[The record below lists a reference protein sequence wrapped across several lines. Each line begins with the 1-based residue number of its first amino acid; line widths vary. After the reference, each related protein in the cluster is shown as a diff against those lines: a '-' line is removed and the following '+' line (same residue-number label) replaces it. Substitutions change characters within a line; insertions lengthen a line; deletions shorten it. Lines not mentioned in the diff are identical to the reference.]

1 MTPVVESL
9 FDEVE
14 NRYLKPSEQKAV
26 TTYMV
31 SLNDRVATYRLMRD
45 RELPLMQTV
54 ADQVTTALPQEPVSR
69 VEQSIKM
76 AILILRHSAMAML
89 TDDANYPEERFLPW
103 LREASEIHGTQGVDA
118 VLYPA
123 LRSQLSQLFND
134 RQMSLLMPYLDQAQ
148 QVLMPD
154 STESSESLLTVAG
167 LF

>member
-1 MTPVVESL
+1 MTPVIESV

-26 TTYMV
+26 TAYMV
-31 SLNDRVATYRLMRD
+31 SLNDRVATYRLLRD

-103 LREASEIHGTQGVDA
+103 LREACEIHGTQSIDVM
-118 VLYPA
+118 LYPA
-123 LRSQLSQLFND
+123 LCQQLRKMFND
-134 RQMSLLMPYLDQAQ
+134 RQMSLLMPYLEQVQ

-154 STESSESLLTVAG
+154 SAESSESLLTVAG

>member
-45 RELPLMQTV
+45 RELSLMQTV
-54 ADQVTTALPQEPVSR
+54 ADQLTTALPTEPVSR

-89 TDDANYPEERFLPW
+89 MDDANYPEERFLPW
-103 LREASEIHGTQGVDA
+103 LREASEIHGTQSIDGM
-118 VLYPA
+118 LYPA
-123 LRSQLSQLFND
+123 LRTQLTQLFND
-134 RQMSLLMPYLDQAQ
+134 RQMSLLTPYLDQAQ

-154 STESSESLLTVAG
+154 LVDSSESLLTVAG